1 MFRPL
6 TVFIGL
12 RYTRARKHRF
22 LFSFISAAAML
33 GIALGVTAIIT
44 VLSVMNGFQKEVR
57 DRMLDMIAHVTVS
70 EFNGRLSEWQPLA
83 ERIAAVPEVRA
94 VAPYIRAEGMLM
106 NRGEVRGVLIRGVA
120 PEREKAVSKIEAH
133 MQEGSLS
140 DLQAGEF
147 NIVLGRDL
155 AARLGLRVG
164 DRVTLVTPA
173 ANVTVAGF
181 APRLK
186 RFRVSGIFFAG
197 HSTYDNGL
205 ALINLTDAQK
215 LFRMKGEVSGLRL
228 RLKDYDQA
236 VNLRVTLS
244 RDLLAGYWV
253 QDWSMVHRNW
263 FRAVQIEKRMMFFL
277 LFIIFVVVATNIVS
291 MLVKVVKD
299 KESDIAIL
307 RTLGASP
314 RTIRRI
320 FLMQGTLL
328 GLFGTL
334 LGIAGGVALGL
345 NVDSVVTFIE
355 GLFGIKFLDPSVYY
369 VSELPT
375 DLQWPDVW
383 VTAGAAFAIS
393 VLATLYP
400 SWRASRVQPV
410 EALRYE

>member
-70 EFNGRLSEWQPLA
+70 EFNGRLTEWQPLA

-244 RDLLAGYWV
+244 RELLAGYWV
-253 QDWSMVHRNW
+253 QDWGMVHRNW

-383 VTAGAAFAIS
+383 VTAGAAFTIS

>member
-70 EFNGRLSEWQPLA
+70 EFNGRLTEWQPLA

-244 RDLLAGYWV
+244 RGLLAGYWV
-253 QDWSMVHRNW
+253 QDWGMVHRNW

-383 VTAGAAFAIS
+383 VTAGAAFTIS

>member
-83 ERIAAVPEVRA
+83 ERIAAVPEVHA

>member
-6 TVFIGL
+6 TVYIGL

-57 DRMLDMIAHVTVS
+57 DRMLDMIAHVTVT
-70 EFNGRLSEWQPLA
+70 EFSGRLTDWQVLG
-83 ERIAAVPEVRA
+83 ERIQAEPGVDS

-106 NRGEVRGVLIRGVA
+106 NLGEVRGVLVRGVD
-120 PEREKAVSKIEAH
+120 PEREKKVSKIEQH
-133 MQEGSLS
+133 MEAGSLS
-140 DLQAGEF
+140 DLQAGKF

-155 AARLGLRVG
+155 ARRLGLRVG

-205 ALINLTDAQK
+205 ALINLGDAQK

-228 RLKDYDQA
+228 KLDDYDQA
-236 VNLRVTLS
+236 VNMRVKLS
-244 RDLLAGYWV
+244 QGLLAGYWV
-253 QDWSMVHRNW
+253 QDWGMVHQNW

-277 LFIIFVVVATNIVS
+277 LFIIFVVAATNVIS

-307 RTLGASP
+307 RTLGASAG
-314 RTIRRI
+314 TIRGI

-328 GLFGTL
+328 GFFGTL
-334 LGIAGGVALGL
+334 LGVIGGISLGL
-345 NVDSVVTFIE
+345 NVDSVVKFIE
-355 GLFGIKFLDPSVYY
+355 GLMGIKFLDPTVYY

-383 VTAGAAFAIS
+383 VTAVAAFSIC